1 VTPASPE
8 PALPQAT
15 VDRPWFW
22 FACYQL
28 GWHVLL
34 PVVLLR
40 LWWRGRKDPGY
51 RQSIVERFGFGLHVR
66 PGAIWIHAV
75 SVGETRAAQPL
86 IEAYLQQGK
95 SILLTC
101 MTPNGR
107 RTGAAIF
114 AEAIA
119 QGRLQ
124 QVYLPYDLCWSVER
138 FLNAAKPEMGL
149 FMETEAWPTV
159 VFRAAEIKLPVFLIN
174 ARLSERSA
182 RRVARFGAAGQSLF
196 QAFAGI
202 LAQTELDAE
211 RYRALGVKQCEVVGN
226 LKFDVILNP
235 ALVERGLAWHAQL
248 EKANRLMVCAAS
260 TREGEEAIILEAW
273 QALLQMHAEELTSTS
288 ASISTPPP
296 LLCIV
301 PRHPERFAVVAELI
315 RASGLT
321 VLQRSEMDLDAA
333 DLPNRI
339 DLKTAVV
346 LGDSMGE
353 MPLYYCASDLVVM
366 GGSLMPLGGQNLIE
380 ACAAGCPVILGE
392 HAFNFQQASQDAID
406 FGAAM
411 RVDGNGALVKVLAGV
426 MSRILQDKGRRRAM
440 SEAALRYATQYR
452 GATTRIM
459 ATLKELTT

>member
-1 VTPASPE
+1 MTPASTE
-8 PALPQAT
+8 PALPQSTA
-15 VDRPWFW
+15 DRPWLW

-28 GWHVLL
+28 GWHLLL
-34 PVVLLR
+34 PIVLLR
-40 LWWRGRKDPGY
+40 LWWRGRKDLGY
-51 RQSIVERFGFGLHVR
+51 RQAIAERFGFGQGIR

-114 AEAIA
+114 ADAIA
-119 QGRLQ
+119 QDRLQ

-138 FLNAAKPEMGL
+138 FLKVAKPDIGL
-149 FMETEAWPTV
+149 FMETEAWPTI
-159 VFRAAEIKLPVFLIN
+159 VFRAAEINLPIFLIN

-182 RRVARFGAAGQSLF
+182 RRVARFGNAGRSLF

-202 LAQTELDAE
+202 LAQTELDAG
-211 RYRALGVKQCEVVGN
+211 RYRALGVKHCEVVGN
-226 LKFDVILNP
+226 LKFDVVLNP
-235 ALVERGLAWHAQL
+235 TLVEHGLAWHVHLQ
-248 EKANRLMVCAAS
+248 KNNRLMVCAAS

-273 QALLQMHAEELTSTS
+273 QAVLQMHADE
-288 ASISTPPP
+288 SISQVKP

-301 PRHPERFAVVAELI
+301 PRHPERFAEVVELI
-315 RASGLT
+315 RLSGLT
-321 VLQRSEMDLDAA
+321 VLRRSEMNLDAA
-333 DLPNRI
+333 GLHRLADPAA
-339 DLKTAVV
+339 AVV

-353 MPLYYCASDLVVM
+353 MPLYYSASDLVVM

-380 ACAAGCPVILGE
+380 ACAAGCPVLLGE
-392 HAFNFQQASQDAID
+392 HTFNFQQASQDAID
-406 FGAAM
+406 CGAAM
-411 RVDGNGALVKVLAGV
+411 RVGGNGSLPTALAAA
-426 MSRILQDKGRRRAM
+426 MCRILQDKQRRQGM
-440 SEAALRYATQYR
+440 GEAALRYAIDYR

-459 ATLKELTT
+459 AALKARVT

>member
-1 VTPASPE
+1 MTPASPE
-8 PALPQAT
+8 PALPQVT

-22 FACYQL
+22 FACYQF

-34 PVVLLR
+34 PLVLLR

-51 RQSIVERFGFGLHVR
+51 RQAIAERFGFGLHLQ

-86 IEAYLQQGK
+86 IEAYLQEGK

-114 AEAIA
+114 ADAIT

-138 FLNAAKPEMGL
+138 FLKAAKPTLGL
-149 FMETEAWPTV
+149 FMETEAWPTI
-159 VFRAAEIKLPVFLIN
+159 VFRAAEIKLPVYLIN

-182 RRVARFGAAGQSLF
+182 RRVARFGNAGRSLF

-202 LAQTELDAE
+202 LAQTELDAG
-211 RYRALGVKQCEVVGN
+211 RYRALGVKYCEVVGN
-226 LKFDVILNP
+226 LKFDVVLDPI
-235 ALVERGLAWHAQL
+235 LVEYGLAWHAHL
-248 EKANRLMVCAAS
+248 EKNNRRMVCAAS
-260 TREGEEAIILEAW
+260 TRAGEEAIILEAW
-273 QALLQMHAEELTSTS
+273 QAVLQMHADQSNLTST
-288 ASISTPPP
+288 PQP

-301 PRHPERFAVVAELI
+301 PRHPERFTEVAELI
-315 RASGLT
+315 RTSGLT
-321 VLQRSEMDLDAA
+321 VLRRSEINLGTA
-333 DLPNRI
+333 DLHKLADP
-339 DLKTAVV
+339 TAAVV

-353 MPLYYCASDLVVM
+353 MPMYYSASDLVVM
-366 GGSLMPLGGQNLIE
+366 GGSLMLLGGQNLIE
-380 ACAAGCPVILGE
+380 ACAAGCPVLLGE
-392 HAFNFQQASQDAID
+392 HTFNFQQASQDAID
-406 FGAAM
+406 CGAAI
-411 RVDGNGALVKVLAGV
+411 RVDGSGSLSTALAVA
-426 MSRILQDKGRRRAM
+426 MNSILQDQQLRQAM
-440 SEAALRYATQYR
+440 REAALRYAADYR

-459 ATLKELTT
+459 AALKGRTA